1 MSRYIYA
8 LDKNG
13 NRVHIADAQRGDKEY
28 TCCYCHNKMIAK
40 KGTVRAA
47 HFAHAAGCAC
57 DEWYGNKGEWHR
69 HMQDLFPK
77 DAQEVILEAD
87 GEKHIADVCLQKSNG
102 QRLVIEFQHSSLS
115 REEFVKRTLF
125 WKSNYTD
132 LIWVFDVRAC
142 DIRALP
148 GTDDTY
154 RWFRPFACL
163 NYRGNRIASVPVV
176 FYMQPEIKTYWNAHD
191 SDLPRYGTRF
201 TLSHG
206 RKQKV
211 PFFLLDEGGG
221 CGTSIFIEQGSPD
234 VSLRGYQYLRG
245 RKIPDKF
252 MLLEYIKE
260 RMGIYCRTRF
270 CEYAYETWVRFRDMT
285 QYETQKVFLDH
296 MVSRSDGS
304 PHKLNIYIEDR
315 HAYKTL
321 DFYESHG
328 ELTDI
333 LTQRY
338 GPERVITVNNESR
351 P

>member
-1 MSRYIYA
+1 
-8 LDKNG
+8 
-13 NRVHIADAQRGDKEY
+13 
-28 TCCYCHNKMIAK
+28 
-40 KGTVRAA
+40 
-47 HFAHAAGCAC
+47 
-57 DEWYGNKGEWHR
+57 
-69 HMQDLFPK
+69 
-77 DAQEVILEAD
+77 
-87 GEKHIADVCLQKSNG
+87 
-102 QRLVIEFQHSSLS
+102 
-115 REEFVKRTLF
+115 
-125 WKSNYTD
+125 
-132 LIWVFDVRAC
+132 
-142 DIRALP
+142 
-148 GTDDTY
+148 
-154 RWFRPFACL
+154 
-163 NYRGNRIASVPVV
+163 
-176 FYMQPEIKTYWNAHD
+176 
-191 SDLPRYGTRF
+191 
-201 TLSHG
+201 
-206 RKQKV
+206 
-211 PFFLLDEGGG
+211 LDEGGG